1 MPLIPAK
8 CKGCIVG
15 PLCKA
20 SPTTVS
26 TGSGPASAQPPLI
39 LVVGANDTPCQ
50 LRSAVVQSLGGPAH
64 HLVIDLTAVRSMGN
78 EGLAVLV
85 GARARQRARRQGM
98 SLIYLRGSVTDH
110 ALSRAGLRSAFPPQ
124 QS

>member
-1 MPLIPAK
+1 MQPLRKSP
-8 CKGCIVG
+8 
-15 PLCKA
+15 
-20 SPTTVS
+20 PTTLP
-26 TGSGPASAQPPLI
+26 TGSGAASAQPPLV
-39 LVVGANDTPCQ
+39 LVVGADDTPLQ
-50 LRSAVVQSLGGPAH
+50 LRSAVMQSLGGPAH

-98 SLIYLRGSVTDH
+98 SLIYIRDSVTDH